1 MTSEIN
7 LTITEDKPLSE
18 EEELGN
24 FRGAMGPLEDEIHI
38 QKFYEKHRN
47 TPLFNGAFK
56 HVSINLIKVS
66 KILQS
71 KWNCFC
77 ERHPEIQ

>member
-7 LTITEDKPLSE
+7 LTNIEDKPITE

-38 QKFYEKHRN
+38 QKFYEKHKN

-56 HVSINLIKVS
+56 HVSIIFYLNFYS
-66 KILQS
+66 A
-71 KWNCFC
+71 
-77 ERHPEIQ
+77 E